1 MRAPLNT
8 MAPVAIREPPSITQ
22 PVRWVCGPTSTSSPT
37 RVSWP
42 GTPRITACSMT
53 TQFFPISTGP
63 PSAVTTAPNSTRL
76 CGPTVTSP
84 ASTAVGAM

>member
-1 MRAPLNT
+1 MR
-8 MAPVAIREPPSITQ
+8 
-22 PVRWVCGPTSTSSPT
+22 TSSPT
-37 RVSWP
+37 RVSWF
-42 GTPRITACSMT
+42 GTPRMTVFSMI

-63 PSAVTTAPNSTRL
+63 PSAVITAPKSTRL